1 MHAPLPVASC
11 PVAWHHWPQRSR
23 IASNTWTLSL
33 CTTLSRTLSRNA
45 LSRNKL
51 SRCSSLCLSRSRSFA
66 ISSMWCANSSLRELR
81 SREALPACR
90 RKQRGVGHR
99 LPHGG
104 SNQRFSGQNVAAI
117 TAVAVLGSIT
127 LPLRSWVRARMAYF
141 GTVPK
146 LTCTNKHASSMR
158 VPSELL
164 SRSTRKPPRSRPR
177 TAVSKATSR
186 SPSLMA
192 TRRNVACASAAMQWT
207 SSSIRACSP
216 LSVGL
221 SVVSAFVSH
230 GKGSFLLT
238 AQNPESIDAQPK
250 SQKSPT
256 HANRTPKE
264 RTRGC
269 VVWASGAAYLLQG
282 AARR

>member
-99 LPHGG
+99 
-104 SNQRFSGQNVAAI
+104 
-117 TAVAVLGSIT
+117 
-127 LPLRSWVRARMAYF
+127 F

-238 AQNPESIDAQPK
+238 AQNP
-250 SQKSPT
+250 PT
-256 HANRTPKE
+256 
-264 RTRGC
+264 GC
-269 VVWASGAAYLLQG
+269 SETLTVGVLGLRALGGAAKPLSSG
-282 AARR
+282 